1 MNAKILQ
8 YKEKIVR
15 YQKAMDILPKTS
27 AVEDKVGKN

>member
-8 YKEKIVR
+8 YKEKIIR

-27 AVEDKVGKN
+27 ADDKLAKN